1 VHFDWTDEQ
10 QAYRKSVIKFA
21 KTELGKCLS
30 TRDQTETFSREDW
43 DKCGEFGIQG
53 LPISPD
59 YGGGGAD
66 CLTTV
71 CGLEALGYGFRDNGL
86 LFSINAHMWACE
98 IPFVSHG
105 TAEQKKRYLP
115 KLASGEWI
123 GVHGL
128 TEPMSGSDAY
138 SLTTSAVRKGDRY
151 VLNGSKTFIT
161 NGEVADVVLVFATTD
176 PEKGQAGICAFIVD
190 KGTPGFNISRKLQKM
205 GLRTSP
211 MAELAFVDCEVPA
224 ENMLGKEGDGPAIFT
239 NSMEWE
245 RICIMATHLGLMQ
258 RVLEMCVRYAKERT
272 QFGESIGKFSAISD
286 RIAEMDVRL
295 EASRLLLHKAAW
307 LKAQGRHPLREA
319 SISKLF
325 VSESTVQTCL
335 DAMQIHGGNGYM
347 TEFQIERELR
357 DALGGRIYSG
367 TSEIQKNIIAR
378 LHGL

>member
-1 VHFDWTDEQ
+1 VHFEWTEEQ

-21 KTELGKCLS
+21 KEELGKCLS
-30 TRDQTETFSREDW
+30 TRDLSETFSREDW
-43 DKCGEFGIQG
+43 NKCGEFGIQG
-53 LPISPD
+53 LPIPSE

-66 CLTTV
+66 VLTTV
-71 CGLEALGYGFRDNGL
+71 CGLEALGYGCRDNGL

-98 IPFVSHG
+98 IPFLSHG
-105 TAEQKKRYLP
+105 NEEQKRHYLP

-128 TEPMSGSDAY
+128 TEPMSGSDAF
-138 SLTTSAVRKGDRY
+138 SLTTRAERKGDRY
-151 VLNGSKTFIT
+151 ILNGSKTFST
-161 NGEVADVVLVFATTD
+161 NGEVADVALIFATTD
-176 PEKGQAGICAFIVD
+176 LQKGRAGICAFIVD
-190 KGTPGFNISRKLQKM
+190 KGTPGFTVSRKLNKM

-211 MAELAFVDCEVPA
+211 TSELAFVDCEVPV
-224 ENMLGKEGDGPAIFT
+224 ENLLGKEGDGAAIFT

-245 RICIMATHLGLMQ
+245 RICIMASHLGMMQ
-258 RVLEMCVRYAKERT
+258 RLLEISVKYAKDRV
-272 QFGESIGKFSAISD
+272 QFGEPIGKFPAISD

-295 EASRLLLHKAAW
+295 EASRLLLYKAAW
-307 LKAQGRHPLREA
+307 LKQIGRHPLREA
-319 SISKLF
+319 AISKLF
-325 VSESTVQTCL
+325 VSEATVQTCL

-357 DALGGRIYSG
+357 DALAGRIYSG

>member
-1 VHFDWTDEQ
+1 MHFEWTEEQ
-10 QAYRKSVIKFA
+10 QAFRKSVIKFA
-21 KTELGKCLS
+21 KTELGTCLS
-30 TRDQTETFSREDW
+30 TRDISETFSREDW
-43 DKCGEFGIQG
+43 NKCGAFGIQG
-53 LPISPD
+53 LPISPE

-66 CLTTV
+66 ALTTV
-71 CGLEALGYGFRDNGL
+71 CGLEALGYGCRDNGL

-105 TAEQKKRYLP
+105 NEEQKRRYLP

-128 TEPMSGSDAY
+128 TEPMSGSDAFG
-138 SLTTSAVRKGDRY
+138 LTTRAERKGDRY
-151 VLNGSKTFIT
+151 ILNGSKTFAT
-161 NGEVADVVLVFATTD
+161 NGEVADVVLVFATID
-176 PEKGQAGICAFIVD
+176 PAKGPAGICGFIVD
-190 KGTPGFNISRKLQKM
+190 KGAPGFAVSGKMHKM
-205 GLRTSP
+205 GMRTSP
-211 MAELAFVDCEVPA
+211 MAELVFTDCEVPV
-224 ENMLGKEGDGPAIFT
+224 ENLLGKEGDGPGIFT

-245 RICIMATHLGLMQ
+245 RICIMASHLGLMQ
-258 RVLEMCVRYAKERT
+258 RMLEISVRYAKERT

-295 EASRLLLHKAAW
+295 EASRLLLYKAAW
-307 LKAQGRHPLREA
+307 LKKMGRHPLREA

-325 VSESTVQTCL
+325 VSESTIQTCL

-357 DALGGRIYSG
+357 DALAGRIYSG